1 MKATAIRCPAC
12 GTQKEIYLRSRSSVI
27 ILNCPDC
34 GALLLFHEGRAYHI
48 SKKGIRDAIRACGS
62 RNIEGILEVLKRQGK
77 PARSGKRSTLP
88 PAQTGQPDKRSRLR
102 PYRPGKRPDRTDPIN
117 HEDIIDLVIDIHTTE
132 SVNAF
137 LEKLQ

>member
-12 GTQKEIYLRSRSSVI
+12 GTQKEIYLRARDSVI

-34 GALLLFHEGRAYHI
+34 GALLLFHEGKAYHI
-48 SKKGIRDAIRACGS
+48 SKKGIRDAVRACGS
-62 RNIEGILEVLKRQGK
+62 RNIEGILELLKQQNKQAKG
-77 PARSGKRSTLP
+77 GKRF
-88 PAQTGQPDKRSRLR
+88 RSR
-102 PYRPGKRPDRTDPIN
+102 PYRPGKRPERSDPIN
-117 HEDIIDLVIDIHTTE
+117 HEDIIDLVIDIHTTD